1 MNKAEKKLARKVL
14 DYFYSPSKAGGGFT
28 REENIILERWR
39 VYKIINEDA
48 FTDVTPW
55 ESKQKEYFQI
65 PGYPFTSF
73 GDDEI
78 KKNWYLNFRDSKG
91 VIIIRDI
98 LTVVAFLVSL
108 YLAIKEIF
116 Q

>member
-1 MNKAEKKLARKVL
+1 MNKDEKELAKKIL
-14 DYFYSPSKAGGGFT
+14 AYYYSQSKIASDFT
-28 REENIILERWR
+28 REENMILERWR
-39 VYKIINEDA
+39 VHKIINDDA
-48 FTDVTPW
+48 FKDLTGFGDNHKIYAQGQ
-55 ESKQKEYFQI
+55 S
-65 PGYPFTSF
+65 YPFTPF

-78 KKNWYLNFRDSKG
+78 KKNWYLSFRDSKG